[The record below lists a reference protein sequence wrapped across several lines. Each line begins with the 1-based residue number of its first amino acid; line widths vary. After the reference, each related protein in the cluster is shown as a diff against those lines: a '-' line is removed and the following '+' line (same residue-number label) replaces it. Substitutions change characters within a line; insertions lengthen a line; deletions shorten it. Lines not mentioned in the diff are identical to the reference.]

1 MVRKAGWVVG
11 LMMIA
16 GSVAAFPQ
24 SDEPKPVIV
33 GHAFGRYEVAERLAT
48 SDFSDPSEWVVQTEE
63 KPSEHHPEIRFSRG
77 AMDVWMPDRGV
88 TIWYENHLQ
97 GPIAIVYRVTAPSTR
112 LLDDFETIMPRD
124 INVFWN
130 AFDPG
135 PDGTQHLPPFDST
148 RFTGAF
154 PSYNK
159 QHGYYA
165 STGGGYN
172 RTTRFRRYP
181 RSVDGQPAAH
191 IALNERDGDAEY
203 MITPDVTYT
212 VQVVAARDI
221 VQYIVDGR
229 VVYEMQ
235 YGDEVAVEQ
244 PGRSSGQTIYTA
256 TNYPPYPGGW
266 FGFRLL
272 KSHHRFTHFSVYR
285 LEPVDA

>member
-1 MVRKAGWVVG
+1 MVRKARWVAG

-16 GSVAAFPQ
+16 GSVAAF
-24 SDEPKPVIV
+24 SRTDEPKPVIV
-33 GHAFGRYEVAERLAT
+33 GHTVGRYQVGERLAT
-48 SDFSDPSEWVVQTEE
+48 SDFSDPSEWVVQMEE
-63 KPSEHHPEIRFSRG
+63 KRSDHHPEIHFSKG
-77 AMDVWMPDRGV
+77 ALDVWMPDRGV
-88 TIWYENHLQ
+88 TIWYRPHLQ
-97 GPIAIVYRVTAPSTR
+97 GPMAIVYRVTAPSTR
-112 LLDDFETIMPRD
+112 LLDDVETIMPRD
-124 INVFWN
+124 MNVFWN

-135 PDGTQHLPPFDST
+135 LDGKQHLSPFDST

-191 IALNERDGDAEY
+191 IALNERDGDTEY

-212 VQVVAARDI
+212 MQVVAAGGI

-229 VVYEMQ
+229 VVYELQ
-235 YGDEVAVEQ
+235 YGDQVAVEQ
-244 PGRSSGQTIYTA
+244 PGLSSAQTGYTE
-256 TNYPPYPGGW
+256 TSYPAYPGGW

-272 KSHHRFTHFSVYR
+272 KSHHRFTHFSVYS
-285 LEPVDA
+285 LEPVAE